1 MKSVMVK
8 SFLTIIL
15 VLLLLAPA
23 VDAGRKRRKKRTK
36 AAVVTAPYVLNPRRN
51 DRMCDSDAEERRLA
65 GKPPLEVKR
74 VQ

>member
-1 MKSVMVK
+1 MVK
-8 SFLTIIL
+8 SFLTIML
-15 VLLLLAPA
+15 ALLLLAPA

-36 AAVVTAPYVLNPRRN
+36 AAVVAVPYVLNPRRN
-51 DRMCDSDAEERRLA
+51 VRMCDSPEEERRLA